1 MPAGIFRRDIMEGF
15 SDAEW
20 DDFDRFVESLGPLYA
35 AEEEIVFRGE
45 DIPIDVQYVR
55 TPAHDARKAAE
66 LLENDPNLFSDAGL
80 YTVLPIA
87 KSVEM
92 HLRFLYFGN
101 NRSAFSSKQ
110 FKPSAA
116 SNSILD
122 WSKSNLEG
130 ELNHKGMNGNIVE
143 ASGEVFQRFAANINE
158 SKKMKRNVWHLINL
172 ARKLYQCGHK
182 YRHNDI
188 KNWESVKPI
197 HEEQTSLFDEFC
209 EFFDKLTG

>member
-1 MPAGIFRRDIMEGF
+1 MEGF

-45 DIPIDVQYVR
+45 DIPIDLQYVR

-92 HLRFLYFGN
+92 HLRLLYFGYD
-101 NRSAFSSKQ
+101 RVDFSSEF

-116 SNSILD
+116 FKSVIN
-122 WSKSNLEG
+122 WSKSD
-130 ELNHKGMNGNIVE
+130 LNGKLCHTGMNKKLVE
-143 ASGEVFQRFAANINE
+143 AKGEVFEQFANNI
-158 SKKMKRNVWHLINL
+158 SQGRKMKNKVWYLINM
-172 ARKLYQCGHK
+172 ARAIYECGHK
-182 YRHNDI
+182 YRHNEI
-188 KNWESVKPI
+188 KDWNSVKPI
-197 HEEQTSLFDEFC
+197 FLEQSSSFDEFC
-209 EFFDKLTG
+209 IFFDKLTG